1 MMFSLKMILLKL
13 KYLMLG
19 VGNMTSNREIIV
31 IAVLMAI
38 GAAVVIMDLIF
49 WRAV

>member
-1 MMFSLKMILLKL
+1 
-13 KYLMLG
+13 MLG

-38 GAAVVIMDLIF
+38 GAAVIVMDLMF
-49 WRAV
+49 WRAI